1 MENTPPNPENII
13 NLIVFFVLMALL
25 LAVTVVFIFT
35 YSKKRILGEEIKRNE
50 LELKHKTQMLHAII
64 TAQEEERRIIARDLH
79 DDIGSTL
86 NIIHLN
92 ANRIAGVASITND
105 EKTVANSI
113 VSLTS
118 KTIQSTRQIS
128 HRLLPPVLEKFG
140 IGPAL
145 QELFDDV
152 ALSGSITTHC
162 QLQVNEEHLTEDQKL
177 NIFRISQELVNN
189 SIRHGKATE
198 ISLEVAESDKGLY
211 YSYHDNGKGFDLAKA
226 SKGLGLTNI
235 ENRAEMLNGNIK
247 FKAEEGKGMSA
258 LLLIKFAV

>member
-1 MENTPPNPENII
+1 MENTLPNPENII
-13 NLIVFFVLMALL
+13 NLIVFFVLLALL
-25 LAVTVVFIFT
+25 LAVTVVFIYT

-50 LELKHKTQMLHAII
+50 LELKHKTQMLHAVLI
-64 TAQEEERRIIARDLH
+64 AQEEERRIIARDLH

-92 ANRIAGVASITND
+92 ANRIAEGGIATND
-105 EKTVANSI
+105 EKAVVDTI

-152 ALSGSITTHC
+152 AVAGSIAANC
-162 QLQVNEEHLTEDQKL
+162 QLQVNEGHLDDEQKL
-177 NIFRISQELVNN
+177 NIFRITQELVNN

-198 ISLEVAESDKGLY
+198 ITLEIAESGKGLY
-211 YSYHDNGKGFDLAKA
+211 FSYRDNGKGFDAAKA

-235 ENRAEMLNGNIK
+235 ENRAEMLNADIK

-258 LLLIKFAV
+258 LLLIKYNT